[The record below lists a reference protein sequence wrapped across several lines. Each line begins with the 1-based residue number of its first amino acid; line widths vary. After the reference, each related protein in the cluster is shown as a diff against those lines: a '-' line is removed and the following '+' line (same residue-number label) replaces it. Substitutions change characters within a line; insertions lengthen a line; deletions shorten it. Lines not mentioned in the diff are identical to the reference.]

1 MKAEVDKLD
10 INDPTGLINLKS
22 KVDDLDINKWKTVPD
37 LVSKEVL
44 KKTVYNK
51 LNAKVNLE
59 NKIPDATTLI
69 YIN

>member
-22 KVDDLDINKWKTVPD
+22 KVDDLDINKWETVPD

-51 LNAKVNLE
+51 LNGKVNLE

>member
-1 MKAEVDKLD
+1 MKAEADKLD

>member
-51 LNAKVNLE
+51 LNAKINLE
-59 NKIPDATTLI
+59 NKIPDPTTLI

>member
-10 INDPTGLINLKS
+10 INNPTGLVNLKS
-22 KVDDLDINKWKTVPD
+22 KVDDLDISKWKTFPD

-59 NKIPDATTLI
+59 NKISDATTLI
-69 YIN
+69 YIK